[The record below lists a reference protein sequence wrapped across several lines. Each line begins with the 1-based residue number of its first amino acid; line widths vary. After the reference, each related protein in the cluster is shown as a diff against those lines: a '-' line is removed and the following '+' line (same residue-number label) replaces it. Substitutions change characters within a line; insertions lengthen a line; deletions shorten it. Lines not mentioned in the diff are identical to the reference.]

1 MMRRSLTLSLLGG
14 CLAVLPGLLSV
25 AAVEV
30 ARPGAAGPGIPPI
43 VSAEWLAGRLQ
54 DPALVVLDAR
64 AGLRDYL
71 ASHIPG
77 AQSLGV
83 ENLRSS
89 AAGVPGQVFPVE
101 VLSIVARRL
110 GIRRDSRVVVYGA
123 ETDPDA
129 TFVAGVLRLA
139 GLGGVSI
146 LDGGFKRW
154 SQEGRPTTA
163 ERRAVSESGLRL
175 KDPAA
180 GIASLEDM
188 RRALKDSGPVLVD
201 ARPAE
206 QYEAG
211 HLPGAVS
218 RFWKDDL
225 VPEGQAGAGGMRDV
239 AGLEAEYRALGITKD
254 RPVIVYCNTGH
265 TASEVF
271 YTLRYRLGYP
281 DVRLY
286 DGSWVEWTLYPDL
299 PRDTGP
305 SRAPER

>member
-1 MMRRSLTLSLLGG
+1 MRQSLTLLILTG
-14 CLAVLPGLLSV
+14 CLSVLPGSVSV
-25 AAVEV
+25 AAV
-30 ARPGAAGPGIPPI
+30 AAPGSGVPGPGVPPV
-43 VSAEWLAGRLQ
+43 VSAEWLAGHLE
-54 DPALVVLDAR
+54 DPALVILDAR

-71 ASHIPG
+71 AAHLPG

-83 ENLRSS
+83 ENIRSS
-89 AAGVPGQVFPVE
+89 AAGVPGQIFPAE
-101 VLSIVARRL
+101 VLSIIARRL
-110 GIRRDSRVVVYGA
+110 GIRPGSHVVVYGA

-129 TFVAGVLRLA
+129 TLVASVFRLA
-139 GLGGVSI
+139 GLGAVSV

-154 SQEGRPTTA
+154 SQESRPTTA
-163 ERRAVSESGLRL
+163 ERGPVSESGLRL
-175 KDPAA
+175 KDPDA
-180 GIASLEDM
+180 GLASLADV
-188 RRALKDSGPVLVD
+188 RRAVKEGGPVLVD

-211 HLPGAVS
+211 RIPGAVS

-225 VPEGQAGAGGMRDV
+225 VPEGQDGAGGLRDA

-286 DGSWVEWTLYPDL
+286 DGSWVEWSQNPDL
-299 PRDTGP
+299 PRDKGP
-305 SRAPER
+305 ARAPDR